1 MSALT
6 RRTLLVAGA
15 GAVALPAALA
25 RAAEK
30 GDADVLGLLLAVEEA
45 QVAFYE
51 RAASRPFHGQVA
63 ELSGR
68 FGDEE
73 RKHVE
78 RLQQLGATSDQA
90 AQPLFDF
97 KTTDEFLR
105 LAQRLEALAVGTYN
119 GALTALRD
127 RETIAAVAS
136 IAQVEAR
143 HAAAVRVLREGEP
156 APRPFDR
163 SFEPARAENALR
175 TLLAG

>member
-1 MSALT
+1 MMT
-6 RRTLLVAGA
+6 RRTLLAAGA
-15 GAVALPAALA
+15 ATVALPAALA
-25 RAAEK
+25 RAADK
-30 GDADVLGLLLAVEEA
+30 GDGAVLSLLLAVEEA
-45 QVAFYE
+45 QVALYE

-90 AQPLFDF
+90 AQPAFVF
-97 KTTDEFLR
+97 KTNDEFLR
-105 LAQRLEALAVGTYN
+105 LAQRIEALAVGAYN

-143 HAAAVRVLREGEP
+143 HAAAIRVLRDGEP

-163 SFEPARAENALR
+163 SFEPARATNALQ